1 MELGRRDG
9 EITAN
14 LLESPQWFLNY
25 VRFFRHKPNREG
37 AISFLISNHGGGHA
51 RMLRQLFV
59 PACLCLMACPAT
71 VGADARLNELART
84 SIVGKTDIPDAIF
97 SASPLASNAP
107 IEVPP
112 QTHIQIDVASG
123 ADRQDT
129 NEAQAIAP
137 MPTPDPPAKPVIYR
151 SRQEVCDTLTKAAAT
166 NNLPAP
172 FFIRLLFQESRFKPD
187 VVSRAGAQGVAQ
199 FMPDTAADMGLDNP
213 FDPLQAIP
221 ASARLLHNLFQQF
234 GNLGLA
240 AAAYNAGPNRIA
252 DWLTK
257 KGKLPQETEGYV
269 KTITGRA
276 ADSWRSAPQANRKQN
291 NAKVAEAGSPDM
303 RLPRHAPCQE
313 AAGLFAWNGPKEI
326 PVPRSSPFTRG
337 ETVLAA
343 AESHRSS
350 RVARDESRAI
360 VKVDIANGH
369 VTSIKTVTKIANA
382 DPTQRVVQLAAR
394 IRAAKP
400 VKDARHEPGKPASKA
415 SRKPLELAM
424 AQRSSH
430 NRQ

>member
-1 MELGRRDG
+1 
-9 EITAN
+9 
-14 LLESPQWFLNY
+14 
-25 VRFFRHKPNREG
+25 
-37 AISFLISNHGGGHA
+37 
-51 RMLRQLFV
+51 MLRHLFV

-71 VGADARLNELART
+71 VGADAHLHDLAGT
-84 SIVGKTDIPDAIF
+84 SVVGKTDIPDAIF
-97 SASPLASNAP
+97 SASPIASNAP

-112 QTHIQIDVASG
+112 QTDIQIDIAPQ

-129 NEAQAIAP
+129 SAQENAQAIAP
-137 MPTPDPPAKPVIYR
+137 VPTPDPPAKPVIYR
-151 SRQEVCDTLTKAAAT
+151 SRQEVCDTLTKAAQS

-172 FFIRLLFQESRFKPD
+172 FFIRLLFQESRFQPD
-187 VVSRAGAQGVAQ
+187 IVSRAGAQGVAQ

-257 KGKLPQETEGYV
+257 KSKLPQETEGYV

-276 ADSWRSAPQANRKQN
+276 ADSWKTASQNR
-291 NAKVAEAGSPDM
+291 KVAEASSPDM

-313 AAGLFAWNGPKEI
+313 AAGLFAWNGPREI
-326 PVPRSSPFTRG
+326 PVPRASPFTRG

-343 AESHRSS
+343 AESHRPS
-350 RVARDESRAI
+350 RVVHDEPRAI
-360 VKVDIANGH
+360 AKVDI
-369 VTSIKTVTKIANA
+369 SITKTAAKTERKPVTKTATADNA
-382 DPTQRVVQLAAR
+382 KRAVQLAAR
-394 IRAAKP
+394 TRPVKP
-400 VKDARHEPGKPASKA
+400 VKDAKREPGKPAAKSA
-415 SRKPLELAM
+415 HKPVELAM
-424 AQRSSH
+424 AGRSSH
-430 NRQ
+430 NKQ

>member
-1 MELGRRDG
+1 
-9 EITAN
+9 
-14 LLESPQWFLNY
+14 
-25 VRFFRHKPNREG
+25 
-37 AISFLISNHGGGHA
+37 
-51 RMLRQLFV
+51 MLRQLFV

-71 VGADARLNELART
+71 VGADVRLNELAGT
-84 SIVGKTDIPDAIF
+84 SIVKKADVPDAIF
-97 SASPLASNAP
+97 SAEPIASNAP

-112 QTHIQIDVASG
+112 QTDIQVDVAPQ
-123 ADRQDT
+123 ADQHDTGEAQENVQESTPESALENRQE
-129 NEAQAIAP
+129 NAQAIAP
-137 MPTPDPPAKPVIYR
+137 VPARPAKPVIYR
-151 SRQEVCDTLTKAAAT
+151 SRQEVCDTLTKAAQS

-172 FFIRLLFQESRFKPD
+172 FFIRLLFQESRFQPD
-187 VVSRAGAQGVAQ
+187 IVSRAGAQGVAQ

-276 ADSWRSAPQANRKQN
+276 ADSWRSTPQNNRKHN
-291 NAKVAEAGSPDM
+291 NRQDADAGSPDL

-343 AESHRSS
+343 AESHRPS
-350 RVARDESRAI
+350 RVVHDEPRVIA
-360 VKVDIANGH
+360 KVHIANEH
-369 VTSIKTVTKIANA
+369 VTRIKTVTKIANA
-382 DPTQRVVQLAAR
+382 DHTKRVVQLAAR
-394 IRAAKP
+394 TRPAKP

-415 SRKPLELAM
+415 GRKPLELAM
-424 AQRSSH
+424 AQRGSH
-430 NRQ
+430 NKQ